1 MNIPFEPAALD
12 VGYGWTK
19 AKTSIAEII
28 RPSIVGPAIDI
39 GYQTNLVAAA
49 DGLTVELDGRFYFV
63 GERARRQS
71 PDPLTPQNRARSL
84 EIVKLLGL
92 TTLHQARAANISRL
106 VTGLPVSWYADDKDA
121 LEAALTG
128 EHSLVVNG
136 EAVQINIATVTI
148 MPQPMGT
155 IFNSMISNGIFND
168 PRHLA
173 KHRVAVLDIGMHTT
187 DAALV
192 DALEYIELSS
202 SSIETAGGAFFKSLQ
217 RSIAERYHLSLS
229 IVNTEAAYHNGYVIL
244 WGKEVKLPD
253 AMLNDAIKDVADIIV
268 AFVQDLWQGDDDPK
282 SFRIIFITGGNAP
295 MFYVAIRAALPSAVL
310 VKEPH
315 LANVRGFYEF
325 ALLKEK
331 GRARKR

>member
-1 MNIPFEPAALD
+1 MNTPFKPAALD
-12 VGYGWTK
+12 VGYWQTK
-19 AKTSIAEII
+19 AKTASAEVTG
-28 RPSIVGPAIDI
+28 PSIVGPAIKI
-39 GYQTNLVAAA
+39 SYQTDLVAAGG
-49 DGLTVELDGRFYFV
+49 GLTVEMDGRSYFV
-63 GERARRQS
+63 GERARLQS
-71 PDPLTPQNRARSL
+71 PDPLTPQSRERNL

-92 TTLHQARAANISRL
+92 TALHQAGAANISRL

-136 EAVQINIATVTI
+136 EEAKIIIKTI
-148 MPQPMGT
+148 TTMPQPMGT
-155 IFNSMISNGIFND
+155 IFQAIISNGIPND

-173 KHRVAVLDIGMHTT
+173 KQKVAVLDIGMHTT

-192 DALEYIELSS
+192 NALEYIKLSS
-202 SSIETAGGAFFKSLQ
+202 DSIETAGGAFFKSLQ
-217 RSIAERYHLSLS
+217 RSIAERYKLSLS
-229 IVNTEAAYHNGYVIL
+229 IINTEAAYHNGYVIL

-253 AMLNDAIKDVADIIV
+253 AMLKDAIKDVADIIV

-295 MFYVAIRAALPSAVL
+295 MFYVAIRAALPSSVL